1 MSGNFLSLITQ
12 DISKFGQQI
21 KLLLSYPESYFKHG
35 NINNYPKDLLSFL
48 LPSKNSTK

>member
-1 MSGNFLSLITQ
+1 MSGNFLSLTTL
-12 DISKFGQQI
+12 DLSKFGQQI
-21 KLLLSYPESYFKHG
+21 ELLFSYPESYFKHG